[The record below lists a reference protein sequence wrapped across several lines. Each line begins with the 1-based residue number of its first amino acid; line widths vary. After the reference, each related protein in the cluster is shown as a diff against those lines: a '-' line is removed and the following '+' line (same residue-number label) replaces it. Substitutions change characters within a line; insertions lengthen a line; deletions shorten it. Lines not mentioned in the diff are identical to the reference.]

1 MPGWVLFSILLLYE
15 NPVLISASG
24 DSTIKESVSAS
35 VRDVQGLQLL
45 VQEILLKTFES
56 GKCIL
61 ILADSMYRPLFQGP
75 WFRRYKGSASF
86 IMIHTDD
93 AEDLLAPC
101 KATQASLD
109 LARNNSCQLYIIL
122 VANGHQVGRLLK
134 FGDRYRLLNTR
145 ANYLML
151 FDSRLFSEELLF
163 LWKRIINV
171 VFIRQFSGKAQNDW
185 FELSTVPFPIAFR
198 DVLAPRR
205 LDVWNRSQF
214 RKGSVLFKDKT
225 WDLKNETLRVA
236 VFAHVPGTLKA
247 NTSSLRTIDIGP
259 AFAGSEIEI
268 LITIAKQMNFR
279 CELYEPEGGGVE
291 LWGRKHVRPTYTGL
305 LSEMSTSRADI
316 ALGDLYYIPFV
327 LGIMDLSIP
336 YNTECLTF
344 LTPEALTDIS
354 WKTLL
359 LPFSPIMWACV
370 LLCLLLTSTTFYIL
384 ARFHR
389 GIDGKKQLTSNR
401 AIKLQLHNA
410 PEDLKYSLLMR
421 QYTRTKQA
429 GEPEGLFQFAE
440 TGNSLL
446 YTFSM
451 LLLVS
456 LPKLPTGWSLRLLTG
471 WYWLYCLLVVVSY
484 RASMTAILSRP
495 APKVTIDSL
504 PELLASHLT
513 LGGWGEINSEF
524 FKSSSDDLINTIRER
539 FEIVNSSDEA
549 LNRVIEGHLAFYEN
563 AYFLKHIVWL
573 HRGKTAKNSNSLR
586 HLHIM
591 RDCIINMPVSIGLQ
605 KNSPIKP
612 RVDQLLRRMLEAGL
626 VKKWLYDVMKG
637 AVIPDSD
644 TDGTKA
650 LMNLKKMYGALV
662 ALAIGYGA
670 GLLALLGEL
679 LHFNF
684 TVKKNWGL
692 TSLIRMGR

>member
-1 MPGWVLFSILLLYE
+1 
-15 NPVLISASG
+15 
-24 DSTIKESVSAS
+24 
-35 VRDVQGLQLL
+35 
-45 VQEILLKTFES
+45 
-56 GKCIL
+56 
-61 ILADSMYRPLFQGP
+61 
-75 WFRRYKGSASF
+75 
-86 IMIHTDD
+86 
-93 AEDLLAPC
+93 
-101 KATQASLD
+101 
-109 LARNNSCQLYIIL
+109 
-122 VANGHQVGRLLK
+122 
-134 FGDRYRLLNTR
+134 
-145 ANYLML
+145 
-151 FDSRLFSEELLF
+151 
-163 LWKRIINV
+163 
-171 VFIRQFSGKAQNDW
+171 
-185 FELSTVPFPIAFR
+185 
-198 DVLAPRR
+198 
-205 LDVWNRSQF
+205 
-214 RKGSVLFKDKT
+214 
-225 WDLKNETLRVA
+225 
-236 VFAHVPGTLKA
+236 
-247 NTSSLRTIDIGP
+247 
-259 AFAGSEIEI
+259 
-268 LITIAKQMNFR
+268 MNFR

-495 APKVTIDSL
+495 APK
-504 PELLASHLT
+504 
-513 LGGWGEINSEF
+513 
-524 FKSSSDDLINTIRER
+524 
-539 FEIVNSSDEA
+539 
-549 LNRVIEGHLAFYEN
+549 
-563 AYFLKHIVWL
+563 
-573 HRGKTAKNSNSLR
+573 
-586 HLHIM
+586 
-591 RDCIINMPVSIGLQ
+591 
-605 KNSPIKP
+605 
-612 RVDQLLRRMLEAGL
+612 
-626 VKKWLYDVMKG
+626 
-637 AVIPDSD
+637 
-644 TDGTKA
+644 
-650 LMNLKKMYGALV
+650 
-662 ALAIGYGA
+662 
-670 GLLALLGEL
+670 
-679 LHFNF
+679 
-684 TVKKNWGL
+684 
-692 TSLIRMGR
+692 

>member
-1 MPGWVLFSILLLYE
+1 MSNSVASNSHSNAWMGAVFHPAALREST
-15 NPVLISASG
+15 SG

-86 IMIHTDD
+86 IMRTETDPLKIHTDD

-122 VANGHQVGRLLK
+122 VANGQQVGRLLK

-171 VFIRQFSGKAQNDW
+171 VFIRQFSGKAQKNDW

-236 VFAHVPGTLKA
+236 VFAH
-247 NTSSLRTIDIGP
+247 
-259 AFAGSEIEI
+259 I

-279 CELYEPEGGGVE
+279 CELYEPEGAGVE

-359 LPFSPIMWACV
+359 LPFSGLPVYCSRPIMWACV
-370 LLCLLLTSTTFYIL
+370 LLCLLLTSATFYIL

-495 APKVTIDSL
+495 APNHLSL
-504 PELLASHLT
+504 NESMEKAT
-513 LGGWGEINSEF
+513 NAFIA
-524 FKSSSDDLINTIRER
+524 LI
-539 FEIVNSSDEA
+539 
-549 LNRVIEGHLAFYEN
+549 
-563 AYFLKHIVWL
+563 
-573 HRGKTAKNSNSLR
+573 LR
-586 HLHIM
+586 P
-591 RDCIINMPVSIGLQ
+591 N
-605 KNSPIKP
+605 
-612 RVDQLLRRMLEAGL
+612 
-626 VKKWLYDVMKG
+626 
-637 AVIPDSD
+637 
-644 TDGTKA
+644 
-650 LMNLKKMYGALV
+650 
-662 ALAIGYGA
+662 
-670 GLLALLGEL
+670 
-679 LHFNF
+679 
-684 TVKKNWGL
+684 
-692 TSLIRMGR
+692 